1 MTAPEPEA
9 PGLSPPGLSR
19 RRAQLRRIAPPAQH
33 VAATG
38 RALLRRSLDV
48 ARAGRLTILMGPT
61 GYGKTTALAQWTATL
76 ADRGLAAAWY
86 TASDLDREPDMF
98 LQMLALSLDRAGVDM
113 ADMAQRKAGNASP
126 KATLDD
132 MLLRLEQFARPLV
145 IVVDDYERVEHPE
158 IARMIDVMVE
168 ALPDEIHL
176 VLATRRKPQL
186 NLSALRAQ
194 GAVRIIDPAELR
206 LSEDEIAAALDL
218 SPDTSELARIVE
230 QTEGWPVA
238 VQLYRL
244 WRDRAGRHADAPG
257 FGGQVEEVADYLA
270 EQVMADL
277 PDALRALVI
286 DMAVLD
292 YIEPALADRIRG
304 RTDSAAQLAE
314 IAARLPTLVQRSAS
328 EGEPAYRLH
337 PLLADYAQAR
347 DGDQVRRL
355 HSEAAR
361 WFAEHERYAA
371 AVRHAVLSSNAAV
384 QTRIVGA
391 LPFLDIFLAYGAGE
405 LRAILRET
413 PAALVATLPRI
424 QLMAALAHFKTGAF
438 GSALAMLDL
447 VRERSAANGD
457 ATRDARF
464 VVECD
469 ALALIFLIYI
479 DGPIEDCET
488 RIAQILAQASA
499 YPLLWAW
506 CENAMIVVHQ
516 QRGDLAAARQSIIR
530 AREIYE
536 TGGMLGFAEA
546 HLHTHDMLIMLA
558 AGQLRQAGELA
569 TAMQRDQ
576 RTRRNAEPVVAAMT
590 QMTLAAIEHERNY
603 RERAGDTIRLALE
616 QFGEGEAWFE
626 QYAIAYPVIADV
638 IARRHGRD
646 AAIRMIETADARLKA
661 RGMRCCT
668 GLLHALAGLH
678 RAGGMSAEAAALLRD
693 PALQR
698 SAARDGA
705 GISWRERDMAR
716 RALVAA
722 ALRAAAPEAACGH
735 ARAMIDEG
743 QRDDRIGTLIKGLV
757 LLARASEAAGD
768 GAEADRAIAEAVR
781 IACTESVTAA
791 FVEEG
796 AAIRPLLL
804 RARTLIQAAIDQK
817 HAEAILRTLDAH
829 PQFRSPDMLSDREAE
844 IVAHLADGASNKL
857 IARRLGLTDNTVK
870 FHLKKAYAKLGV
882 SSRKEAVARVMQDG

>member
-1 MTAPEPEA
+1 MTMAEPVA
-9 PGLSPPGLSR
+9 PGLSR
-19 RRAQLRRIAPPAQH
+19 RRAQLRRIAPPVQH

-38 RALLRRSLDV
+38 RMLLQRSLDV
-48 ARAGRLTILMGPT
+48 ARAGRLTILIGPT
-61 GYGKTTALAQWTATL
+61 GYGKTTALAQWVGTL
-76 ADRGLAAAWY
+76 TDRALAAAWY
-86 TASDLDREPDMF
+86 TASDLDREPDLF

-113 ADMAQRKAGNASP
+113 ADAALGKAGYASP
-126 KATLDD
+126 KATLDAI
-132 MLLRLEQFARPLV
+132 LLQLEKFAQPLV
-145 IVVDDYERVEHPE
+145 IVIDDYERLEHPA
-158 IARMIDVMVE
+158 IAQMIDAMVE
-168 ALPDEIHL
+168 ALPAEIHL

-194 GAVRIIDPAELR
+194 GLVRIIDPGELR
-206 LSEDEIAAALDL
+206 LDADEIATALDIA
-218 SPDTSELARIVE
+218 PDTPELARIVE

-244 WRDRAGRHADAPG
+244 WRERAGRHADAPG

-270 EQVMADL
+270 EQVLADL
-277 PDALRALVI
+277 SDDLRALVL
-286 DMAVLD
+286 DMAALD

-304 RTDSAAQLAE
+304 RSDSAGQLTE
-314 IAARLPTLVQRSAS
+314 IAARLPTLVQHSAS
-328 EGEPAYRLH
+328 DGEPAYRLH

-347 DGDQVRRL
+347 SARGAAQTRQL
-355 HSEAAR
+355 HSQAAR
-361 WFAEHERYAA
+361 WFSEHERYAA
-371 AVRHAVLSSNAAV
+371 AVRHAVLSDEAEV
-384 QTRIVGA
+384 QTRIVGS
-391 LPFLDIFLAYGAGE
+391 LPFLDVFLAYGAGE

-413 PAALVATLPRI
+413 PAALVAALPRI

-438 GSALAMLDL
+438 GNALAMLDL
-447 VRERSAANGD
+447 VRARAIASGDMAN
-457 ATRDARF
+457 DARF
-464 VVECD
+464 AVECD

-479 DGPIEDCET
+479 DGPISDCET
-488 RIAQILAQASA
+488 RIEQILARASA

-516 QRGDLAAARQSIIR
+516 QRGDLAAARQSIVR

-536 TGGMLGFAEA
+536 TQGMLGFAEA

-569 TAMQRDQ
+569 TVMQRDQ
-576 RTRRNAEPVVAAMT
+576 RTQRHAEPVIAAMT
-590 QMTLAAIEHERNY
+590 QMTLAMIEHERNY

-626 QYAIAYPVIADV
+626 HYAIAYPVIADV

-646 AAIRMIETADARLKA
+646 AAIRMIDAADARLRA
-661 RGMRCCT
+661 RGMRCCA
-668 GLLHALAGLH
+668 GLLHALASAH
-678 RAGGMSAEAAALLRD
+678 RVGGMSAETAAALLRD

-698 SAARDGA
+698 SAARDSTGVP
-705 GISWRERDMAR
+705 WRERDMAN
-716 RALVAA
+716 RALIAA
-722 ALRAAAPEAACGH
+722 ALRTGDAIVARAH

-743 QRDDRIGTLIKGLV
+743 QQGDRTGTLIKGLV

-768 GAEADRAIAEAVR
+768 AAEADRAIGEAVR

-796 AAIRPLLL
+796 TAIRPLLL
-804 RARTLIQAAIDQK
+804 RARALLQTAIDQK

>member
-9 PGLSPPGLSR
+9 PGLSR

-33 VAATG
+33 VAAAG
-38 RALLRRSLDV
+38 RALLQRSLEV
-48 ARAGRLTILMGPT
+48 ARAGRLTILIGPT
-61 GYGKTTALAQWTATL
+61 GYGKTTALAQWVEAL

-132 MLLRLEQFARPLV
+132 MLLRLEQFSQPLV
-145 IVVDDYERVEHPE
+145 IVVDDYERVEHPA

-168 ALPDEIHL
+168 ALPAEIHL

-194 GAVRIIDPAELR
+194 GAVRIIDPGELR
-206 LSEDEIAAALDL
+206 LSEDEIAVALDIA
-218 SPDTSELARIVE
+218 PDTPELARIVE

-238 VQLYRL
+238 VQLYHL

-270 EQVMADL
+270 EQVLADL

-286 DMAVLD
+286 DIAALD
-292 YIEPALADRIRG
+292 YIEPALADHIRG
-304 RTDSAAQLAE
+304 RSDSAEQLAE
-314 IAARLPTLVQRSAS
+314 IAARLPTLVLRSAS

-347 DGDQVRRL
+347 GARGSDQIRRMHGD
-355 HSEAAR
+355 AAT
-361 WFAEHERYAA
+361 WFGEHERYAA
-371 AVRHAVLSSNAAV
+371 AVRHAVLSGDAEI
-384 QTRIVGA
+384 QTRIAGA
-391 LPFLDIFLAYGAGE
+391 LPFLDVFLAYGAGE

-413 PAALVATLPRI
+413 PAALVSALPRI

-438 GSALAMLDL
+438 GSAMAMLAL
-447 VRERSAANGD
+447 VRERSTASGD
-457 ATRDARF
+457 TARDIRF
-464 VVECD
+464 AVECD
-469 ALALIFLIYI
+469 ALELIFLIYI
-479 DGPIEDCET
+479 DGPIEDCER
-488 RIAQILAQASA
+488 RIAEILARASA

-516 QRGDLAAARQSIIR
+516 QRGDLAAARQSVIR

-576 RTRRNAEPVVAAMT
+576 RTRRNAEPVVATMT
-590 QMTLAAIEHERNY
+590 QITLAVIEHERNY

-661 RGMRCCT
+661 RGMACCA
-668 GLLHALAGLH
+668 GLLHALASLH
-678 RAGGMSAEAAALLRD
+678 RAGGMSAEAATALLRD

-698 SAARDGA
+698 SAAREGA

-743 QRDDRIGTLIKGLV
+743 QQGDRIGTLIKGLV

-804 RARTLIQAAIDQK
+804 RARALMQAAIDQK
-817 HAEAILRTLDAH
+817 HAEAILHTLDAH